1 MATDVKLQKAV
12 EYCIINGA
20 TATESAKK
28 FGVDRNKL
36 SQMLSEM
43 MNPQG
48 GGAPQDVAE
57 FSKNSKVAHAT
68 IRVYG
73 HSYEIVGVAV
83 GSEKGASA
91 RIYDENG
98 IEVNLDDFKQTYKIL
113 SFNINPDTGKISFVT
128 EKGAPKIEGEQVK
141 NGNGNSFFD
150 TLKNFWAKG
159 KDRVNEGTVIVANR
173 RKLASAGKADGAVQ
187 GAADGTGKAGAADG
201 VKGGDVQ
208 PDLKQALAQYG
219 IDAKDYKNIEAGVK
233 EQYDK
238 MSDDKKA
245 EVADAARKLDQ
256 AVEGGD
262 PTELQKAIADLASL
276 FIPDEIPGF
285 KPNDAVYYACLA
297 IAGASLAS
305 LAAVAAIEAGTGAV
319 LSAAADKLVT
329 SGIGK
334 LAMAAFA
341 AVGLTSCS
349 PEDTGTTII
358 DNSETKISVA
368 ASVTTK
374 IDNNALAEAYNKG
387 IQDLMNFLKP
397 FMEQLVN
404 NQNTMM
410 DFVAQILAKLDSQG
424 VKLDN
429 IEELIKNFMTQYGI
443 DAKNKD
449 ELLAKIYTAI
459 TNADAATREALS
471 GISEKIDQNNEKADE
486 TNALLTKLIG
496 LVNKLGKDGKELGSY
511 ILQML
516 NKIGLSMN
524 ANFSKLLEAVERG
537 NVSLDEIKAM
547 LAELNKLVADGNKQ
561 NQELG
566 EKILNYLGAIGFEMN
581 RNFTAVLEA
590 INKGVAGTESLR
602 DLLEKILDNQ
612 DKNTKAIIE
621 AIGNIKIDGGNID
634 LSSIE
639 KMLAELLKQSQKNGD
654 ILSNIDA
661 KTDVIATT
669 TKSILAALEKEFGK
683 NDERYQNV
691 MNILTVIANKEGAN
705 GNDEK
710 LLAKLDEIL
719 AKLDKILDAIKNHK
733 VEVDVTGKVTCEC
746 NCGNNGKHEGILGDL
761 NKILD

>member
-1 MATDVKLQKAV
+1 MATDVQLQKAV
-12 EYCIINGA
+12 AYCINNGA
-20 TATESAKK
+20 TVTESAKK

-36 SQMLSEM
+36 SEMLSEM

-57 FSKNSKVAHAT
+57 FSNSKVAHAT

-73 HSYEIVGVAV
+73 HSYEIVGVAI

-98 IEVNLDDFKQTYKIL
+98 IEVNLNDFKQAYKIS
-113 SFNINPDTGKISFVT
+113 SFNVNPNTGEISFVK
-128 EKGAPKIEGEQVK
+128 EKGAPNIEGEQVK
-141 NGNGNSFFD
+141 NGKTFFD
-150 TLKNFWAKG
+150 TLKNLWARG
-159 KDRVNEGTVIVANR
+159 KDRINDGTVIVEKRRELAN
-173 RKLASAGKADGAVQ
+173 AGNVNGVVQ
-187 GAADGTGKAGAADG
+187 GVADG

-208 PDLKQALAQYG
+208 PDVKQALTQYG
-219 IDAKDYKNIEAGVK
+219 VDAKDYKNIEAGVK

-238 MSDDKKA
+238 MSDEKKA
-245 EVADAARKLDQ
+245 EVADAARKLNK

-262 PTELQKAIADLASL
+262 ADAIQKAVAEIASL
-276 FIPDEIPGF
+276 FVPDDIPGIKVDETVF
-285 KPNDAVYYACLA
+285 YACLA
-297 IAGASLAS
+297 VSVVALVA
-305 LAAVAAIEAGTGAV
+305 LAAEAGVGTA
-319 LSAAADKLVT
+319 LSAAVDKLVT

-334 LAMAAFA
+334 LAMATFA

-349 PEDTGTTII
+349 SEDTGTTII
-358 DNSETKISVA
+358 DNSETKVSVA

-387 IQDLMNFLKP
+387 IKDLMNFLKP
-397 FMEQLVN
+397 YMEQLVN

-429 IEELIKNFMTQYGI
+429 IEELIKNFMAQYGI

-459 TNADAATREALS
+459 TNADAATQEALN

-524 ANFSKLLEAVERG
+524 ANFSKLLEAIERG

-639 KMLAELLKQSQKNGD
+639 KMLAELIDLTKKNGNT
-654 ILSNIDA
+654 LSSIDG
-661 KTDVIATT
+661 KLDVIQLTQQA
-669 TKSILAALEKEFGK
+669 ILDKINVEAHKG
-683 NDERYQNV
+683 DERYEKTNALLNEILDKVGKQN
-691 MNILTVIANKEGAN
+691 GSY
-705 GNDEK
+705 DDSK
-710 LLAKLDEIL
+710 LLDILNNLSKLIDTKLDQ
-719 AKLDKILDAIKNHK
+719 ILDAIKDHDVK
-733 VEVDVTGKVTCEC
+733 VTVDVTGQVKCEC
-746 NCGNNGKHEGILGDL
+746 NCGNGGKHEGILGDL
-761 NKILD
+761 DKILE

>member
-1 MATDVKLQKAV
+1 MATDVQLQKAV
-12 EYCIINGA
+12 AYCINNGA
-20 TATESAKK
+20 TVTESAKK

-73 HSYEIVGVAV
+73 HSYEIVGVAI

-98 IEVNLDDFKQTYKIL
+98 MEVNLNDFKQAYKIS
-113 SFNINPDTGKISFVT
+113 SFNINPDTGEISFVK
-128 EKGAPKIEGEQVK
+128 EKGAPNIEGEQVK
-141 NGNGNSFFD
+141 NGNTFFD
-150 TLKNFWAKG
+150 TLRNLWARG

-173 RKLASAGKADGAVQ
+173 RELASASKADGAVQ
-187 GAADGTGKAGAADG
+187 GAADGTAKAGAADG
-201 VKGGDVQ
+201 VKGGELQ
-208 PDLKQALAQYG
+208 PDVKQALAQYG
-219 IDAKDYKNIEAGVK
+219 VDAKDYKNIEAGVK

-245 EVADAARKLDQ
+245 EVADAARKLNQ

-262 PTELQKAIADLASL
+262 PDAIQKAVAEIASL
-276 FIPDEIPGF
+276 FVPDDMPGIKVDKTVF
-285 KPNDAVYYACLA
+285 YACLA
-297 IAGASLAS
+297 VSVVALVAMAAEAGA
-305 LAAVAAIEAGTGAV
+305 GTA
-319 LSAAADKLVT
+319 LSAAVDKLAT
-329 SGIGK
+329 SGVGK
-334 LAMAAFA
+334 LAMATFT
-341 AVGLTSCS
+341 AVGMASCS

-387 IQDLMNFLKP
+387 IKDLMNFLKP
-397 FMEQLVN
+397 YMEQLVN

-719 AKLDKILDAIKNHK
+719 AKLNEILDAIKNHK

-746 NCGNNGKHEGILGDL
+746 NCGDNGKHEGILGDL

>member
-1 MATDVKLQKAV
+1 MKEYSSDKIRNVAKNYTGTERKLLEEFANFVDGMNAADIALMFAGGVGAAKYLKQLPQILKLLTAGGATMAT
-12 EYCIINGA
+12 
-20 TATESAKK
+20 
-28 FGVDRNKL
+28 
-36 SQMLSEM
+36 
-43 MNPQG
+43 
-48 GGAPQDVAE
+48 
-57 FSKNSKVAHAT
+57 
-68 IRVYG
+68 
-73 HSYEIVGVAV
+73 
-83 GSEKGASA
+83 
-91 RIYDENG
+91 
-98 IEVNLDDFKQTYKIL
+98 
-113 SFNINPDTGKISFVT
+113 
-128 EKGAPKIEGEQVK
+128 
-141 NGNGNSFFD
+141 
-150 TLKNFWAKG
+150 
-159 KDRVNEGTVIVANR
+159 
-173 RKLASAGKADGAVQ
+173 
-187 GAADGTGKAGAADG
+187 
-201 VKGGDVQ
+201 
-208 PDLKQALAQYG
+208 
-219 IDAKDYKNIEAGVK
+219 
-233 EQYDK
+233 
-238 MSDDKKA
+238 
-245 EVADAARKLDQ
+245 
-256 AVEGGD
+256 
-262 PTELQKAIADLASL
+262 
-276 FIPDEIPGF
+276 
-285 KPNDAVYYACLA
+285 
-297 IAGASLAS
+297 
-305 LAAVAAIEAGTGAV
+305 
-319 LSAAADKLVT
+319 
-329 SGIGK
+329 
-334 LAMAAFA
+334 MA
-341 AVGLTSCS
+341 SCS
-349 PEDTGTTII
+349 NDDAMTVI
-358 DNSETKISVA
+358 DNSENKVSVA
-368 ASVTTK
+368 ANVTMK
-374 IDNNALAEAYNKG
+374 IDNNALADAYNKG
-387 IQDLMNFLKP
+387 IQDLMTFLKP
-397 FMEQLVN
+397 YMDQLVN

-429 IEELIKNFMTQYGI
+429 IEELIKNFMAQYGI

-449 ELLAKIYTAI
+449 ELLAKIYAAI
-459 TNADAATREALS
+459 TNADAATREALN
-471 GISEKIDQNNEKADE
+471 GILEKIDKNNAKADE
-486 TNALLTKLIG
+486 TNALLTKLIA
-496 LVNKLGKDGKELGSY
+496 LVNKLGQDGKELGAL
-511 ILQML
+511 ILKML

-746 NCGNNGKHEGILGDL
+746 NCGDNGKHEGILGDL